1 MTQTQE
7 IVLKA
12 VNAVVLR
19 RKEAHRVP
27 ECALRSE
34 VIDQICDYFPDN
46 YVRMPSYNDIDKALQ
61 WLVNHGH
68 LKATPAVNEM
78 TYYVLPP
85 KAPMV

>member
-1 MTQTQE
+1 M
-7 IVLKA
+7 VLNA
-12 VNAVVLR
+12 VMDVVLR

-46 YVRMPSYNDIDKALQ
+46 YVRMPSYNNIDKALQ

-78 TYYVLPP
+78 TYYVNP
-85 KAPMV
+85 K